1 MLVAVPVLSAGYGCI
16 NAAIVATRGD
26 LQLLLSV
33 EIGEFLFCLGDV
45 VLQYL
50 SAKVDKRIGISL
62 PTSTVASL
70 SGYRM
75 LDIDLDDPNPMELS
89 VSWVAQFIDTV
100 SFATRDRKE
109 ERRRKAVFVCEPIEL
124 FRKTCM
130 LQAMQLVQ
138 QR

>member
-1 MLVAVPVLSAGYGCI
+1 MLVAVPVLRAGYGCI

-33 EIGEFLFCLGDV
+33 EIGEFLFCFGDI

-89 VSWVAQFIDTV
+89 ISGVAQFVDTV

-109 ERRRKAVFVCEPIEL
+109 ECCRKNVLVRKVIE
-124 FRKTCM
+124 
-130 LQAMQLVQ
+130 
-138 QR
+138 